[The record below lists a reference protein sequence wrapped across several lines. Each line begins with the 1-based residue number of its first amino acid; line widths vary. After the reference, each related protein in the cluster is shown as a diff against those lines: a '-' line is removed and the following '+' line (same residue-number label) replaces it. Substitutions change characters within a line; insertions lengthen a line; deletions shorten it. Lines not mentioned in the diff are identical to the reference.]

1 MTNYM
6 QVPSRIVNAALFGR
20 TKATDHDGLEDT
32 QNMQLESIEAG
43 LLEFRTQNLWVI
55 SSPGTVELVEFQF
68 PGGFIYQISLTI
80 VSIAK
85 QNNHY
90 SISASFL
97 SSESEDKFWN
107 VFLANMRSLDKTSEV
122 KEYPRLPC
130 RGQYTESA
138 RQRRLSFIRE
148 HTGVT
153 MEHIGKTD
161 LQPESLKR
169 VTESFIGTVEIPVG
183 AAGPLMFHGQLVKG
197 HIFVPMA
204 TTEGSL
210 IASATRGAT
219 AITCSGGITTSVL
232 DRRITRV
239 PLFQMADLHD
249 ALFLAQ
255 WVKSRFL
262 DIRKQTQLMSKHAD
276 LKRIE
281 PQILGR
287 DLHLHF
293 VYDSADAAGQN
304 MTTGCTWQACH
315 WIMDRISKTF
325 GIKVNRFII
334 ESNLSNDKKVTYNN
348 FMFGRGTRVVAECK
362 LSGKVTRR
370 ILNVTPDQLVRGYH
384 SLAAGGVASGMIG
397 VNINIANM
405 VAAIFTATGQDI
417 GSVHES
423 SVGHLTMDLVDNG
436 EAVYASLVLPSLLI
450 GTVGGGTRLPHQ
462 REALQMIGCDGTG
475 KSPCLA
481 EIICGFALALDLSTL
496 SALVADEFAAAHHP
510 LVALSRDTDTVGETL
525 LNIKTPI

>member
-1 MTNYM
+1 MINYM
-6 QVPSRIVNAALFGR
+6 QVPSRIVNAALLGR
-20 TKATDHDGLEDT
+20 AKATDHDGLEDT
-32 QNMQLESIEAG
+32 RNMQLESIEAG
-43 LLEFRTQNLWVI
+43 LLEFRTQNLWVS
-55 SSPGTVELVEFQF
+55 SSPGTVELVEFRF
-68 PGGFIYQISLTI
+68 PGGLTYQISLNI
-80 VSIAK
+80 VSVAK

-97 SSESEDKFWN
+97 SSESEDKFWS

-122 KEYPRLPC
+122 KEWPRLPC

-219 AITCSGGITTSVL
+219 AITCCGGITTAVL

-287 DLHLHF
+287 DGSYAVSSDPVKNKRSLNHF
-293 VYDSADAAGQN
+293 PSSIN
-304 MTTGCTWQACH
+304 L
-315 WIMDRISKTF
+315 
-325 GIKVNRFII
+325 FI
-334 ESNLSNDKKVTYNN
+334 LFKQY
-348 FMFGRGTRVVAECK
+348 
-362 LSGKVTRR
+362 
-370 ILNVTPDQLVRGYH
+370 
-384 SLAAGGVASGMIG
+384 
-397 VNINIANM
+397 
-405 VAAIFTATGQDI
+405 
-417 GSVHES
+417 
-423 SVGHLTMDLVDNG
+423 
-436 EAVYASLVLPSLLI
+436 
-450 GTVGGGTRLPHQ
+450 
-462 REALQMIGCDGTG
+462 
-475 KSPCLA
+475 
-481 EIICGFALALDLSTL
+481 
-496 SALVADEFAAAHHP
+496 
-510 LVALSRDTDTVGETL
+510 
-525 LNIKTPI
+525 